1 MCGKTCHVTNGSYLL
16 RIYLY
21 LGLTET
27 LCFFIPLSSSSSN
40 IATFSRLVIDH
51 FEKGRVTIMEVQA
64 IANKVTLQKEVQN
77 TSGSMQKIKTPSCY
91 LTFDIHGLQVF
102 LKL

>member
-1 MCGKTCHVTNGSYLL
+1 MK
-16 RIYLY
+16 
-21 LGLTET
+21 
-27 LCFFIPLSSSSSN
+27 
-40 IATFSRLVIDH
+40 
-51 FEKGRVTIMEVQA
+51 VQA